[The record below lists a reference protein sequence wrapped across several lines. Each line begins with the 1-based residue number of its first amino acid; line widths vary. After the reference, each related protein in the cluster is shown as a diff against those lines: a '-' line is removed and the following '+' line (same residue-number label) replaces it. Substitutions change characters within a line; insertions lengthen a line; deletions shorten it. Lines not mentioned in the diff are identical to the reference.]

1 MRFQFCSE
9 QCGERSLGASI
20 FLAREEAKGIGV
32 LQATVA
38 ARVHLWSK
46 VASVLVVVFVVELNS
61 WQES

>member
-1 MRFQFCSE
+1 M
-9 QCGERSLGASI
+9 GASI